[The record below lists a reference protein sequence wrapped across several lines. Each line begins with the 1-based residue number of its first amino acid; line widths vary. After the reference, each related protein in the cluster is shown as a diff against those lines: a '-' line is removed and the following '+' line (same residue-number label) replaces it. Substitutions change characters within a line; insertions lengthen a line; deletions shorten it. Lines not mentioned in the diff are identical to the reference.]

1 MPPHIW
7 EEPVMPF
14 DAAKLAADVEA
25 FCQEVRPAE
34 ELAYAERTFNDQVVP
49 LAKKHNLLGM
59 NVKPEYGGRGADVVN
74 YLNALARIGR
84 EGTTVR
90 TFFSGHLSIGAY
102 PIQTWG
108 SDALKK
114 KYLPAAVRGEKVLA
128 FGLTEPDAGSN
139 PRQMT
144 TTFDK
149 KGDHYVLNGV
159 KYLISNGGIAHAVI
173 AFGYPAGLAEGDP
186 KRRISAF
193 VVDTDAKGFEVES
206 FAPNAKMGLPTSN
219 TAMFEMHD
227 VVVPA
232 ENLLGDPG
240 DGFRVAMGTLVS
252 GRLSVAAGCL
262 GVIEDCLIEA
272 VEYAKSRVQHGKEI
286 ARHQLVQDH
295 IAHIEMD
302 RVAAEAMV
310 LRAAEAKDAS
320 AANPA
325 DKELARRADLLAA
338 QAKFFASNAAWDA
351 ADRAVQ
357 VFGGRGWSTLYRPGR
372 HLTDVRVC
380 RIYEGTDEIL
390 KLKIAAAVLG
400 KEWEAFQ

>member
-1 MPPHIW
+1 
-7 EEPVMPF
+7 MPF
-14 DAAKLAADVEA
+14 DAAKLAEDTEA

-59 NVKPEYGGRGADVVN
+59 NIAPEYGGRGADNVS
-74 YLNALARIGR
+74 YFTALARIGR

-108 SDALKK
+108 SDLIKK
-114 KYLPAAVRGEKVLA
+114 KYLPAAARGEKILA

-139 PRQMT
+139 PREMT
-144 TTFDK
+144 TTYEK
-149 KGDHYVLNGV
+149 KGDRYILNGV
-159 KYLISNGGIAHAVI
+159 KYLISNGGIADAVI
-173 AFGYPAGLAEGDP
+173 VFGYPAGAVGTG
-186 KRRISAF
+186 RISAF
-193 VVDTDAKGFEVES
+193 VLDTNQPGFEKES
-206 FAPNAKMGLPTSN
+206 FAVNAKMGMPTSN
-219 TAMFEMHD
+219 TAMFEMHEA
-227 VVVPA
+227 VVPA
-232 ENLLGDPG
+232 ENLLGTEG

-262 GVIEDCLIEA
+262 GVIEDCLAEA
-272 VEYAKSRVQHGKEI
+272 IEYAKVRKQHGKEI

-302 RVAAEAMV
+302 RVASESMV
-310 LRAAEAKDAS
+310 RRAAEMKDRAS
-320 AANPA
+320 AHPG
-325 DKELARRADLLAA
+325 DKDLARQADLLAA
-338 QAKFFASNAAWDA
+338 QAKFFATNAAWDA

-400 KEWEAFQ
+400 KEWEAFK

>member
-1 MPPHIW
+1 
-7 EEPVMPF
+7 MPF

-34 ELAYAERTFNDQVVP
+34 ELAYAERKFNDQVVP

-59 NVKPEYGGRGADVVN
+59 NVKEEFGGRGADAVN
-74 YLNALARIGR
+74 YLKALARIGR

-108 SDALKK
+108 SDALKR
-114 KYLPAAVRGEKVLA
+114 KYLPAAVRGEKILA

-139 PRQMT
+139 PRQMA
-144 TTFDK
+144 TTFEK
-149 KGDHYVLNGV
+149 KGDHYLLNGV
-159 KYLISNGGIAHAVI
+159 KYLISNGGIAQAVI

-193 VVDTDAKGFEVES
+193 VVDTDAKGFEAES

-219 TAMFEMHD
+219 TAMFEMRN

-232 ENLLGDPG
+232 ENLLGPEG

-286 ARHQLVQDH
+286 ARHQLIQDH

-302 RVAAEAMV
+302 RVTADAMV
-310 LRAAEAKDAS
+310 LRAAEAKDRS

-325 DKELARRADLLAA
+325 DKDLARQADLLAA

>member
-1 MPPHIW
+1 M
-7 EEPVMPF
+7 
-14 DAAKLAADVEA
+14 
-25 FCQEVRPAE
+25 
-34 ELAYAERTFNDQVVP
+34 
-49 LAKKHNLLGM
+49 
-59 NVKPEYGGRGADVVN
+59 
-74 YLNALARIGR
+74 
-84 EGTTVR
+84 
-90 TFFSGHLSIGAY
+90 
-102 PIQTWG
+102 
-108 SDALKK
+108 
-114 KYLPAAVRGEKVLA
+114 LA

-139 PRQMT
+139 PREMT
-144 TTFDK
+144 TTFEK
-149 KGDHYVLNGV
+149 KGDSYVLNGV
-159 KYLISNGGIAHAVI
+159 KYLISNGGIAHAVV
-173 AFGYPAGLAEGDP
+173 AFGYPVGQVGTG
-186 KRRISAF
+186 RISAF

-206 FAPNAKMGLPTSN
+206 FAANAKMGMPTSN

-232 ENLLGDPG
+232 ENLLGAEG

-262 GVIEDCLIEA
+262 GVIEDCLAEVI
-272 VEYAKSRVQHGKEI
+272 EYAKVRKQHGKEI

-302 RVAAEAMV
+302 RVASDA
-310 LRAAEAKDAS
+310 LLFRAAEMKDKS
-320 AANPA
+320 AAAPA
-325 DKELARRADLLAA
+325 DKELMRQADLLAA
-338 QAKFFASNAAWDA
+338 QAKFFATNAAWDA

-400 KEWEAFQ
+400 KEWEAFK

>member
-1 MPPHIW
+1 
-7 EEPVMPF
+7 MPF

-25 FCQEVRPAE
+25 FCLEVRPAE

-49 LAKKHNLLGM
+49 LARKHNLLGM
-59 NVKPEYGGRGADVVN
+59 NVREEYGGRGADAVS
-74 YLNALARIGR
+74 YLRALARIGR

-108 SDALKK
+108 SEALRK
-114 KYLPAAVRGEKVLA
+114 KYLPAAVRGDKILA

-144 TTFDK
+144 TTYEK
-149 KGDHYVLNGV
+149 RGDGYVLNGV

-173 AFGYPAGLAEGDP
+173 AFGYPAGLSEDDP

-193 VVDTDAKGFEVES
+193 VVDTDARGFEAES

-219 TAMFEMHD
+219 TAMFEMRD

-232 ENLLGDPG
+232 ENLLGTEG

-262 GVIEDCLIEA
+262 GVIEDCLAEA

-302 RVAAEAMV
+302 RVAAEALV
-310 LRAAEAKDAS
+310 IRAAEAKDRS

-325 DKELARRADLLAA
+325 DRELARQADLLAA

-400 KEWEAFQ
+400 KEWEAFK